1 MGKRAN
7 RNDQTTESNI
17 LTATAAAATAAMIKT
32 ILYTYV
38 HAKPNV
44 FGARNISFTLITYTK
59 TNTRIMSSFV
69 MCGRLLQFFLA
80 ALHVSSHL
88 CVFFLWKGR
97 NLRDVIILKN

>member
-17 LTATAAAATAAMIKT
+17 LTATAATAAMIKT

-80 ALHVSSHL
+80 ALYASSHL
-88 CVFFLWKGR
+88 CVFFFGR
-97 NLRDVIILKN
+97 EGI